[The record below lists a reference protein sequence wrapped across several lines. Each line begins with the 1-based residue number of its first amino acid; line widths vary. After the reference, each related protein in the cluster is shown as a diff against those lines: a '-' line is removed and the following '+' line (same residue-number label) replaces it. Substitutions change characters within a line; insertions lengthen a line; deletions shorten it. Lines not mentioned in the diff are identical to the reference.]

1 MEYNEETLKK
11 ILVVLDLMRKQGITR
26 EIIEE
31 LIKVMS
37 NDKRILFEF
46 TAMKN
51 VVAHYDTL
59 KEKLFLNELSIIFWI
74 ENYIKQSNTQY
85 YYPNCDYNDLLIYF
99 LIFLLSHEINHVYQ
113 HLIGKD
119 ETELNHN
126 TIKMCYKEL
135 FEICNNK
142 KISISLENI
151 KSIVQQLLFYL
162 NQKNSILER
171 NANIEAFTLMYKL
184 ADYENN
190 LNIKELAYDTK
201 QTLQRQGYLGK
212 YNGII
217 EETYN
222 KILIFKEPTYDD
234 ELSLEEKI
242 RYGYPIDEYTKKKV
256 LNYEYEF

>member
-1 MEYNEETLKK
+1 MEYNDETLKK
-11 ILVVLDLMRKQGITR
+11 IMILLDLMRKKGITR
-26 EIIEE
+26 DIMEE
-31 LIKVMS
+31 LIRIMS

-46 TAMKN
+46 TTKKN

-59 KEKLFLNELSIIFWI
+59 KEKLFLKESSIISWI
-74 ENYIKQSNTQY
+74 EKYIKQSNTQQ

-99 LIFLLSHEINHVYQ
+99 LIFLLNHEINHVDQ

-119 ETELNHN
+119 EIKLKHN
-126 TIKMCYKEL
+126 TIKVCYKDL
-135 FEICNNK
+135 FDICNNK
-142 KISISLENI
+142 KISISLESI
-151 KSIVQQLLFYL
+151 KSRIQLLLFYL
-162 NQKNSILER
+162 NQQNSILER

-184 ADYENN
+184 ADCENN
-190 LNIKELAYDTK
+190 SNIKEFAYDTK